1 MEQKF
6 KEEKTKFLGIT
17 MDKELYSDKQR
28 KDVKEKMIK
37 ANNLLKYM
45 NNIGKV

>member
-1 MEQKF
+1 MEEKF

-17 MDKELYSDKQR
+17 MDKELYFDKQR
-28 KDVKEKMIK
+28 KDVKEQMIK
-37 ANNLLKYM
+37 ANNLLKYI

>member
-1 MEQKF
+1 
-6 KEEKTKFLGIT
+6 
-17 MDKELYSDKQR
+17 MDKELYFDKQK

>member
-1 MEQKF
+1 
-6 KEEKTKFLGIT
+6 
-17 MDKELYSDKQR
+17 MDKELYFDKQR

-37 ANNLLKYM
+37 VNNLLKYM